1 MRNESR
7 SGLVVLALSLVLALA
22 GCGGAQGQESQEG
35 SAQAVVTMPQAL
47 SASDV
52 ARVELTVSGADM
64 TTRTDALVKT
74 GGQWGG

>member
-1 MRNESR
+1 MRKESR
-7 SGLVVLALSLVLALA
+7 SGLAVLALSLVLALA
-22 GCGGAQGQESQEG
+22 GCGGAQQEVAEG

>member
-1 MRNESR
+1 MRGASR
-7 SGLVVLALSLVLALA
+7 SGLAVLALGLVLALV
-22 GCGGAQGQESQEG
+22 GCGGPQDTAEG
-35 SAQAVVTMPQAL
+35 GAQAVVTLPQAL

-52 ARVELTVSGADM
+52 VRVELTVSGAGM

>member
-1 MRNESR
+1 MRQESR
-7 SGLVVLALSLVLALA
+7 SGLACLALGLVLALA
-22 GCGGAQGQESQEG
+22 GCGGAQQEVAEG

-52 ARVELTVSGADM
+52 ARVELTVSGAGM

-74 GGQWGG
+74 GGQ

>member
-1 MRNESR
+1 MERRSR
-7 SGLVVLALSLVLALA
+7 SGLAVLALSLVLALT
-22 GCGGAQGQESQEG
+22 GCGEQSMAVAEG
-35 SAQAVVTMPQAL
+35 SAQAVVTLPQAL

-52 ARVELTVSGADM
+52 TRVELTVSGAGM